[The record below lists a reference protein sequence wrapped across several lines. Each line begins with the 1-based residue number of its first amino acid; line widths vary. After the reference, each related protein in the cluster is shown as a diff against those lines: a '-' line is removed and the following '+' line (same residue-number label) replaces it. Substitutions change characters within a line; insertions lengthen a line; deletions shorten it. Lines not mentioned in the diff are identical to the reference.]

1 MKRNSKTICRLLK
14 SVMVGVLFSPIVN
27 AADLMD
33 LSLEDLLHISVA
45 SGQEELLKEA
55 PVITSV
61 VTEKQIKRMGART
74 VMDVLMTVPGFSHA
88 QDHNEWFSIERGI
101 YASSQQKILIM
112 RDGHRLNN
120 RSYSEAN
127 DDHAI
132 SLANVKSIEIMRGPG
147 ASLYGDV
154 ALTAVI
160 NLISK
165 DGADIDGT
173 EITVGG
179 GNHGQKKADLLFG
192 KKFKSGPDL
201 SLFGSFYESQGQVV
215 GVTDPRNGATG
226 EEILY
231 GFRDK
236 PSYDAGVALK
246 FPKDL
251 RLSYERRHGHYVEPL
266 SASGPTGQIYDYDD
280 FMKLNGNGPGLGRTL
295 DHVDVTLTPTV
306 FENSEL
312 KAKVYYDTFELNAH
326 IVSNPATRT
335 SALLNWNEYAAGTV
349 VSLTHKVPQG
359 GHAGFVTVGGA
370 VDYMEVTQSKLP
382 GQSGGVSTNGNAPL
396 KKGNE
401 KIYSGFGQIKYW
413 LTPRVLTNIG
423 FRYDYKDRK
432 PAPGAEDVDN
442 FSPRLSLIYTPGDVL
457 SYRLSYGHSFVD
469 APYWYRNNSFASYQ
483 GAATLKPEELDSYQF
498 SITADSRS
506 GLRNELN
513 FFHNDLKD
521 MIFRTGLPLGQQQY
535 DNAGKVE
542 SHGVEYEIQ
551 YTRDS
556 LSLRSNYT
564 YQLFDEVKRI
574 SVEDNRLESV
584 PRHMANLIADVA
596 PFHALGAVG
605 KNIWLN
611 GTARYIGKQYSRWG
625 KSAVN
630 PRTTVDD
637 AIVCNFALSLEN
649 VLDRGL
655 SFRVS
660 VNNAFAKEY
669 FQGGSVEYPIE
680 QPGRFFLAELSS
692 KF

>member
-1 MKRNSKTICRLLK
+1 MIGRWFRHVMIGLLIAPT
-14 SVMVGVLFSPIVN
+14 VH

-33 LSLEDLLHISVA
+33 LSLEDLLRISVA
-45 SGQEELLKEA
+45 SGQEELRREA

-61 VTEKQIKRMGART
+61 ITEKQIKRMGART
-74 VMDVLMTVPGFSHA
+74 LMDVLMTVPGFSHA
-88 QDHNEWFSIERGI
+88 QDHNEWFSVERGI

-165 DGADIDGT
+165 NGADIDGT
-173 EITVGG
+173 EVTLGG

-192 KKFKSGPDL
+192 KKFQGGHDL
-201 SLFGSFYESQGQVV
+201 SLFGSFYESLGQTVA
-215 GVTDPRNGATG
+215 VTDPRSGATG

-231 GFRDK
+231 GFRDN
-236 PSYDAGVALK
+236 PSYDAGVAFQ
-246 FPKDL
+246 FPKNL
-251 RLSYERRHGHYVEPL
+251 RLSYERRYGHYVEPL
-266 SASGPTGQIYDYDD
+266 SGSGPTGQIYDYDD
-280 FMKLNGNGPGLGRTL
+280 FMELNGTGPGLGRTM
-295 DHVDVTLTPTV
+295 DHADVTLTPTV
-306 FENSEL
+306 FGDSEL
-312 KAKVYYDTFELNAH
+312 KTKLYYDAFEMNAH
-326 IVSNPATRT
+326 LVSNPATRT
-335 SALLNWNEYAAGTV
+335 SSLLNWNEYAAGTV
-349 VSLTHKVPQG
+349 VSLTHNIPQG
-359 GHAGFVTVGGA
+359 AHTGFVTLGGA

-382 GQSGGVSTNGNAPL
+382 GQSNGTATSGNKPL
-396 KKGNE
+396 KNGNE

-413 LTPRVLTNIG
+413 LTPRVLTNMG

-432 PAPGAEDVDN
+432 PAPGVEDIDS
-442 FSPRLSLIYTPGDVL
+442 FSPRLSLIYTPGDVY

-469 APYWYRNNSFASYQ
+469 APYWYRNNAFASYQ
-483 GAATLKPEELDSYQF
+483 GAATLRPEQLDSYQF
-498 SITADSRS
+498 SITADGRS

-513 FFHNDLKD
+513 FFYNDLKD

-551 YTRDS
+551 FTRDF

-574 SVEDNRLESV
+574 SVKDNRLESV
-584 PRHMANLIADVA
+584 PRHMANVIVDVA
-596 PFHALGAVG
+596 PFYSRGGAG
-605 KNIWLN
+605 KRVWLN
-611 GTARYIGKQYSRWG
+611 GTARYIGEQYSRWG
-625 KSAVN
+625 KLLAA
-630 PRTTVDD
+630 PRTTVDS
-637 AIVCNFALSLEN
+637 AIVCDFALSLED
-649 VLDRGL
+649 VLDRGV

-660 VNNAFAKEY
+660 VHNAFAKEY

-680 QPGRFFLAELSS
+680 QPGRFVLAELSA